1 MFCPAPLLLKLMENH
16 PPTLLSS
23 EPSLLN
29 FRVIFCL
36 HHHSTQRQCI
46 QGSVPEG
53 QEMHTVKRQ
62 KLQMWAWSEHCR
74 NCRND
79 LVSMPLHWFEELIWI
94 NQVNILDFF
103 YTVNINVTKQM
114 SMQKHFSSV
123 VVYHTPS
130 PCIAWPALARLQQ
143 REQNLW
149 QLRCV
154 NEKIVFPC
162 LALCSKL
169 FLHNGFELKSW
180 AAKYQPVGRTKSS
193 GNSALL
199 DHL

>member
-62 KLQMWAWSEHCR
+62 KLQMWAWSEHCT

-130 PCIAWPALARLQQ
+130 PCIAWPALAPHIPHSPKRLAHLSVCVCMG
-143 REQNLW
+143 RELLSSSHFCFW
-149 QLRCV
+149 VLLR
-154 NEKIVFPC
+154 
-162 LALCSKL
+162 
-169 FLHNGFELKSW
+169 
-180 AAKYQPVGRTKSS
+180 
-193 GNSALL
+193 GN
-199 DHL
+199 